1 MLYKPLSNNGQRLQ
15 RTGVQDFSRASL
27 GRHVLPRSVKYYA
40 WCDAAVNCC
49 VICNCVFGAEAR
61 LPLRHTPRDDP
72 KCCDEVARRLQKRG
86 RIGCTNPDNVRRR
99 NLGLPSSPS
108 RRGPTPEKQ
117 PVVGGEEACGPV
129 VGGERGVQGQRSP
142 ASGPVQ
148 KSAAPFAIGNAGVRN
163 GRIMKDIHEGHALIQ
178 LSTQRQG
185 PYGGR

>member
-148 KSAAPFAIGNAGVRN
+148 KSAAHWEFDAGRPK
-163 GRIMKDIHEGHALIQ
+163 G
-178 LSTQRQG
+178 
-185 PYGGR
+185 GGRFPLPLGMPGFAMVES